1 MSRTYGLCQPFAIDL
16 RCMACTVP
24 APVVGANAGIPVNTV
39 VAELEDY
46 EQWRSAQVAL
56 THSDQTRQVCFRN
69 DANDSSVD
77 SSVDPVFPL
86 SRPPLHLRFRLTIT
100 VYSEQGILCELAM
113 QESAAFSCP
122 RVCMVSGLVKA
133 YHK

>member
-1 MSRTYGLCQPFAIDL
+1 
-16 RCMACTVP
+16 MACTVP

-46 EQWRSAQVAL
+46 EQWLSAQVAL

-77 SSVDPVFPL
+77 SSVDASLPTEPT
-86 SRPPLHLRFRLTIT
+86 PIT
-100 VYSEQGILCELAM
+100 SEVQIDHHSVQQTGDSM
-113 QESAAFSCP
+113 
-122 RVCMVSGLVKA
+122 
-133 YHK
+133 